1 MRLLIDSLIAMMLLG
16 ILAAVLLYHRERTQ
30 DLEQLRRTH
39 QALAQLQ
46 EQALYR
52 SALGEEAVERSPIG
66 FPVRIE
72 PAWFSNKL
80 PHNALVSGDRPW
92 LDIAPPGDM
101 SDQPPDPIILGP
113 DQAAFWYNP
122 NRGIFRARVM
132 PQVSEQST
140 LELYNQANN
149 TAMPSLPPAAQQHR
163 AAGTLVIADTT
174 QAQAKTASAFA
185 SEAPSNRVSPTGQAE
200 TRVDPRSTLPPLPP
214 LPVR

>member
-30 DLEQLRRTH
+30 DLEQIRRTH

-52 SALGEEAVERSPIG
+52 SALGEEVVERSPIG
-66 FPVRIE
+66 FPLRIE

-80 PHNALVSGDRPW
+80 PRNALVSGDRPW

-101 SDQPPDPIILGP
+101 SDQPPDPVILGP

-149 TAMPSLPPAAQQHR
+149 TAMPSLPPAAQQRR
-163 AAGTLVIADTT
+163 AAGTLVVIADT
-174 QAQAKTASAFA
+174 AQAAAASTLAR
-185 SEAPSNRVSPTGQAE
+185 EAPPSDRVSPTGQAE
-200 TRVDPRSTLPPLPP
+200 TLAAPRSTLPPLPP